1 MTTCYETVA
10 DMFVLSFSPK
20 LRSAQLSAP
29 FKGKAGRSAE
39 ISSLQNAHLL
49 LLLLLLL
56 LQALDKRKRTNL
68 RIITE

>member
-20 LRSAQLSAP
+20 LRSAQPSAP
-29 FKGKAGRSAE
+29 FKGKAGRPAE
-39 ISSLQNAHLL
+39 ISSLQNAH
-49 LLLLLLL
+49 LLLLLL

-68 RIITE
+68 RIITEQP